1 MDTPQ
6 KKIHILVTD
15 DDEVMRRL
23 YGSLLGKAGYEVIY
37 APDAD
42 QGREL
47 ARRFHPDLILMDKDM
62 PGLDGIKA
70 AGRLK
75 EEKETADIP
84 IVLLTNADL
93 SLEAQKWMTEFGIV
107 DYIQK
112 GTNNDEFIER
122 IKKVFDMIKN
132 NPPKKLK

>member
-6 KKIHILVTD
+6 KKIHILITD

-47 ARRFHPDLILMDKDM
+47 ARRFHPDLILMDKEM
-62 PGLDGIKA
+62 PGLDGLKA

-84 IVLLTNADL
+84 VVLLTNADL
-93 SLEAQKWMTEFGIV
+93 SLEAQKWVTEFGIV

-112 GTNNDEFIER
+112 GINNDELIARVKKIIDAIEN
-122 IKKVFDMIKN
+122 K
-132 NPPKKLK
+132 PPQKTK

>member
-6 KKIHILVTD
+6 KKIHILITD

-23 YGSLLGKAGYEVIY
+23 YGSLLGNAGYEVIY

-47 ARRFHPDLILMDKDM
+47 ARRFRPDLILMDKDM

-93 SLEAQKWMTEFGIV
+93 SLEAQKWMTEFGII

-112 GTNNDEFIER
+112 GINNDEFIER
-122 IKKVFDMIKN
+122 IKKIFERIDNK
-132 NPPKKLK
+132 